1 MAGQSECW
9 SELEK
14 LREKGA
20 GKGWH
25 EWWQFALNR
34 NCWLLLHKWGR
45 STQQVVEPVGWRPL
59 KLAFLSRE
67 EPWCTLG
74 CGWQGFLEA
83 AFSQAELLFLA
94 GAVSPFQAAVTGFPL
109 TPFVPTPSACWTC
122 WLFFFLLS
130 WERHLA
136 INYPSLL
143 VLQMKKGD
151 TQDKWCA
158 FPKAETEME
167 SGTPAFW
174 IPQWCLRLSDIQ
186 GVGEKNH
193 ESEF

>member
-1 MAGQSECW
+1 MRKKHPASCRAGGVEATQ
-9 SELEK
+9 
-14 LREKGA
+14 A
-20 GKGWH
+20 GFSFKRRTLMHTG
-25 EWWQFALNR
+25 L
-34 NCWLLLHKWGR
+34 WLARFSRGCF
-45 STQQVVEPVGWRPL
+45 
-59 KLAFLSRE
+59 FLSRAIVSRWGSLSL
-67 EPWCTLG
+67 PGSCNWVPVDPICTNS
-74 CGWQGFLEA
+74 
-83 AFSQAELLFLA
+83 FSLLDL
-94 GAVSPFQAAVTGFPL
+94 L
-109 TPFVPTPSACWTC
+109 TFS
-122 WLFFFLLS
+122 FLLS

-186 GVGEKNH
+186 GVGEKNQ
-193 ESEF
+193 EFEF